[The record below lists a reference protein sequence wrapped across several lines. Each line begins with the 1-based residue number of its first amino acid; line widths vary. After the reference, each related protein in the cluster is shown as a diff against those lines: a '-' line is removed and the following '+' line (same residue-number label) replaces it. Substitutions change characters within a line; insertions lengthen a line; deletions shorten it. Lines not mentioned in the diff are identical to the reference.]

1 MVVDGNSFLRRAR
14 AFFLELSAGR
24 YPNAS
29 SLAELCGCSRNTA
42 QRTIYRLRDEY
53 LVPLEY
59 ESSEKG
65 YYLIDKS
72 YQLPNVL
79 PPGKDE
85 LTALLLV
92 RDLAATIDAEDLQLN
107 LDSLWSQF
115 AANNTGITRDLEP
128 LTQVFSCDNTIIG
141 DIADRGLL
149 RYVFA
154 AAAGESVEITY
165 RSPWRENEDK
175 IHRGRIARAHLS
187 DGSLYLLF
195 IRESGREM
203 ILNAAF
209 IHDYKVLSESLPIPP
224 TKPENS
230 GAENWLKGFG
240 IWAGTDLTEIELQIL
255 PPASM
260 YYAAQRWHADQTDTW
275 DGEVLIRKIPGI
287 VSPEIVRRVLSLG
300 RFVKSVKPDSL
311 RDLVFADAWAL
322 MKALEGDKPLPKVS

>member
-1 MVVDGNSFLRRAR
+1 MVVDGNTFLRRAR
-14 AFFLELSAGR
+14 TFFVELSGGR

-53 LVPLEY
+53 LVPFDY
-59 ESSEKG
+59 EPTERG
-65 YYLIDKS
+65 YYLTDKS
-72 YQLPNVL
+72 YQLPNML

-92 RDLAATIDAEDLQLN
+92 RDLATTIDAEDLKQN

-115 AANNTGITRDLEP
+115 AAGNTGIGRDLEP
-128 LTQVFSCDNTIIG
+128 LTKVFSCDNTIIG

-154 AAAGESVEITY
+154 AAAGESVELTY

-175 IHRGRIARAHLS
+175 LHRGRIARAHIS

-209 IHDYKVLSESLPIPP
+209 IRDFKLLSESLPVPAV
-224 TKPENS
+224 KPDNS

-240 IWAGTDLTEIELQIL
+240 IWAGAEVTDIEIQIH
-255 PPASM
+255 PPASL
-260 YYAAQRWHADQTDTW
+260 YYAAQRWHADQIDVW
-275 DGEVLIRKIPGI
+275 DDQVLTRKIPGI

-300 RFVKSVKPDSL
+300 RFVKSVKPDEL
-311 RDLVFADAWAL
+311 RELVFADAWAL
-322 MKALEGDKPLPKVS
+322 MKALEGDKPLPTVS